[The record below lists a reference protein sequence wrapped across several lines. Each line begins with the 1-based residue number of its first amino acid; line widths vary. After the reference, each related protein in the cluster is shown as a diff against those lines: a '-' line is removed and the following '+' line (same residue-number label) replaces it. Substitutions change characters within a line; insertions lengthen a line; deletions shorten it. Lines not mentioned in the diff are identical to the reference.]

1 MLVDIIIDLFNKH
14 THRLAYLVGI
24 VIVVLIASSVADT
37 TLFIVD
43 NLNGLNVKPT
53 NIASQPV
60 STDRRNQ
67 VNASI
72 ADFNLFGVV
81 ADKDPSPVS
90 VDAPDTQLN
99 LELEGIFMAVNNADS
114 TAIIAQ
120 ANKTGELYAVG
131 ERLPGNATLSAVFA
145 DYILIK
151 RGSRVEKLKF
161 SDEAYRSPVPEP
173 NVNKRSRPTARANTR
188 LQQSRQRIRQ
198 RQQMQNQRAPIRSTN
213 KQASIRQAANKYKA
227 RIESDPHSVL
237 DEFGITPVS
246 EGEAKG
252 YEITK
257 NMANQAMLQAGLQPG
272 DRILSVNGRAV
283 GDVMN
288 DRSMLDQ
295 VIAAGRVRIE
305 IQRQDRRFFMS
316 VPIPD

>member
-1 MLVDIIIDLFNKH
+1 MDLILDLFNKH
-14 THRLAYLVGI
+14 TQRLAYLVGI

-43 NLNGLNVKPT
+43 NLNSLDVNPT
-53 NIASQPV
+53 NIASRPV
-60 STDRRNQ
+60 QRRNQ

-72 ADFNLFGVV
+72 ANFNLFGVV
-81 ADKDPSPVS
+81 ADRDQSPIS

-99 LELEGIFMAVNNADS
+99 LELEGVFMAVNKADS
-114 TAIIAQ
+114 SAIVAE

-131 ERLPGNATLSAVFA
+131 DRLPGNAILSGVFD

-151 RGSRVEKLKF
+151 RGSRLEKLKF

-173 NVNKRSRPTARANTR
+173 RASAPSSSTRRNTR
-188 LQQSRQRIRQ
+188 LQQSRERIRQ
-198 RQQMQNQRAPIRSTN
+198 RQQMQKQRAPIRATN
-213 KQASIRQAANKYKA
+213 KRASIRAAADKYKA
-227 RIESDPHSVL
+227 RIESDPHGVL
-237 DEFGITPVS
+237 DELGITPVS

-257 NMANQAMLQAGLQPG
+257 NMANQAMLQAGLQAG
-272 DRILSVNGRAV
+272 DRILSINGRAV

-295 VIAAGRVRIE
+295 VIAAGRVRVE
-305 IQRQDRRFFMS
+305 IQRRDRRFFMS